1 MKRLL
6 LCLLGALALASAPAG
21 ADTPAGTSEIRV
33 SGTGSVTMQ
42 PDVANVVAAIETNA
56 SGAGEAVAQNNAT
69 YDRIVA
75 AVVKAGVARTDVT
88 LVSYNMSYN
97 PRPRIAAPNPGGGE
111 RYGYTVMRTFGVKV
125 RDIGNAGRVA
135 DACSG
140 SGATSINDVSF
151 GLADPSAARTQATS
165 KAVADARA
173 NAETLA
179 TAAHLRI
186 VSIKSVELGGGGGV
200 EPQPMMR
207 MAANAPTQFDQ
218 SNVSVSVTV
227 SATFLAQP

>member
-1 MKRLL
+1 MKHLF
-6 LCLLGALALASAPAG
+6 LCLLGALAVASAPAI
-21 ADTPAGTSEIRV
+21 ADTPPGTTELRV

-42 PDVANVVAAIETNA
+42 PDVANVIAAVETNA
-56 SGAGEAVAQNNAT
+56 PAAGDAVAQNNAI

-75 AVVKAGVARTDVT
+75 AVVKTGVARSDVT
-88 LVSYNMSYN
+88 LVSYNMNYN
-97 PRPRIAAPNPGGGE
+97 PRPRIAPPNPDGE
-111 RYGYTVMRTFGVKV
+111 RYGYTVSRSFGVKV
-125 RDIGNAGRVA
+125 RDIANAGRVA
-135 DACSG
+135 DACSS

-151 GLADPSAARTQATS
+151 GLADPSAARTQATI

-179 TAAHLRI
+179 EAAHLHV
-186 VSIKSVELGGGGGV
+186 VSIKSFDLAGGGV
-200 EPQPMMR
+200 APQPMMR

-218 SNVSVSVTV
+218 SNVNVSVSV